1 MSSPFGAENSIT
13 IPGSAPIRVPDL
25 FDAVSSI
32 QSNRFCCIRY
42 NLWIHCNGTNR
53 CGEGCTHT
61 HTMLVKMH
69 PNAAMHSR
77 YHHNRPYLP
86 LYGDL
91 FTVAV
96 LITYLIAGKTHRI
109 DAFAASEQLLRI
121 GCEATS
127 IKYKS
132 SQFTFL
138 TFNAHR
144 EIPFYLHFF
153 YFFFTPL
160 FFPSYVIAFSEQQ
173 KNRHI
178 HTHSLEVI
186 GG

>member
-1 MSSPFGAENSIT
+1 
-13 IPGSAPIRVPDL
+13 
-25 FDAVSSI
+25 
-32 QSNRFCCIRY
+32 
-42 NLWIHCNGTNR
+42 
-53 CGEGCTHT
+53 
-61 HTMLVKMH
+61 MLVKMH

-153 YFFFTPL
+153 L
-160 FFPSYVIAFSEQQ
+160 FIIYTSVFPKLCNSIFGATKQQ
-173 KNRHI
+173 T
-178 HTHSLEVI
+178 HTHTLPRGYRRIKKRICVLWNRELCNTANRNPAPSIKSIKLYLETRWSSCSCPPFPWVPALHF
-186 GG
+186 